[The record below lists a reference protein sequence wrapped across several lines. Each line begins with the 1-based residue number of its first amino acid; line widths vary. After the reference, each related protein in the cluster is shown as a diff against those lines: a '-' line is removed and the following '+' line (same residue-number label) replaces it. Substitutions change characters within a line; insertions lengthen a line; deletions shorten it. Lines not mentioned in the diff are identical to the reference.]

1 MFNSHF
7 ESSYLCCPMQMLY
20 IRKDYPFKPYLKTK
34 LNQPI
39 ETFVLVHTGEDL
51 GYQNDPVLYAKYQ
64 NRIHNWTLRS
74 DASRKQHTNDERRCG
89 VVKQGSK
96 RIQSEAKSFT
106 LPIHLFLWWSFRD
119 NCERKEGLQ
128 HLWLLFLEEQQW
140 NQERGRFR
148 RVTFP
153 N

>member
-1 MFNSHF
+1 
-7 ESSYLCCPMQMLY
+7 
-20 IRKDYPFKPYLKTK
+20 
-34 LNQPI
+34 
-39 ETFVLVHTGEDL
+39 
-51 GYQNDPVLYAKYQ
+51 VLYAKYQ
-64 NRIHNWTLRS
+64 NMIHNWTLRS
-74 DASRKQHTNDERRCG
+74 DASRKQHTNGERRCG